1 MRLTT
6 KTIAAINTGALLL
19 GLAWGTAVAQNA
31 AVYKWVDKQGVTH
44 YTDNPPESAPDVS
57 DTGIRYRRT
66 NPQSVQARASRKQT
80 SFAEQQGRRDDLQQA
95 GAQDKNQREADEN
108 ERRKNCEQS
117 REVMEKY
124 DTAHRL
130 YRTTPDG
137 EREYLDSDQI
147 DSARAEAAAAVKK
160 WCD

>member
-6 KTIAAINTGALLL
+6 QIMAAISAGTLLL
-19 GLAWGTAVAQNA
+19 GLVWGTAVAQNA
-31 AVYKWVDKQGVTH
+31 TVYKWVDNQGVTH
-44 YTDNPPESAPDVS
+44 YTDNPPESASNVS

-66 NPQSVQARASRKQT
+66 NPQSVQTRVSREQT
-80 SFAEQQGRRDDLQQA
+80 SFAEQQGRRNDQQQA
-95 GAQDKNQREADEN
+95 GAQDRNQREADEN

-117 REVMEKY
+117 RQVMEKY